1 MKNILEMLNDI
12 VYILFRLFC
21 IPVLFF
27 LFYTLGLINII
38 ISKCVSSIASIT
50 EYFINEDK

>member
-21 IPVLFF
+21 IPLLFF